1 MFSAKKVAN
10 AITKAWEDF
19 DASILSCSWG
29 SAEPNDYINNAIV
42 KAATNGRNGKGC
54 IVCFSSGNKSANS
67 VDQSVTCEAS
77 LNEVLAVGAMYRNG
91 KRHGES
97 CYGLELDLIA
107 PGYAIP
113 TTDREGVN
121 GETNGNYFMDFQRTS
136 AACPHVSGVAAL
148 MLSVRPEL
156 TREQVYTILE
166 STAQKVSNYDYNEDF
181 NYYHPNG
188 TWNQEVGYGLVD
200 VHMAVVE
207 AALYGHEVHILGDAH
222 FDLCDESEYTCSI
235 IHPNNYT
242 FEWTTSTNLAIV
254 SNTGVMVKVMPIAT
268 GEAFVQV
275 NVYSEVRLV
284 RSLRKNITITN
295 ENQLSLIPLGTSS
308 FSVTTNT
315 TWSSNNHFLPMDVT
329 IEEGATLTITGTVYC
344 SQYAKIIVKPGG
356 RLILNGGILTN
367 SCAGEMWSGIEVW
380 GDSSTHQYEING
392 SYGQGYLEL
401 KNGAVIEN
409 AKCAVELWRPDYW
422 NTTGGI
428 IHATDATFRN
438 NAKAVHALHYSN
450 VFYGVK
456 ASYNGYFRNC
466 TFTIDEDYIGTETFY
481 KHVDLSRVKGL
492 SFYGCSF
499 SANRNVTGVWPFCVG
514 IGAYSASFGVDSY
527 CENLNVVPC
536 PEEDLVRPTFHGF
549 YQGIHASDDGG
560 GACAFS
566 VKNSLFRKNTCGIYA
581 LNSGYGTIVGND
593 FTVDCNW
600 TCNFGI
606 YTDGVENFCIEDNTF
621 HPQTANTGSPY
632 GIEVVNSEGSNDI
645 YHNDFNGLRCG
656 NVAVGVNI
664 GATSLPNT
672 PAPGLT
678 YTCNTN
684 TGNLIDFC
692 VLKDGNVGDIDSQQG
707 SSASPAGNTFSG
719 RLYQF
724 YNDGNQVIEYYYD
737 IGDTDQTPDN
747 ALLYRVNAKDTQ
759 NSNGCFSHYG
769 GGGSVSKSASE
780 KAALASDYL
789 SARSAYNSL
798 LQLYESRIDGGSIP
812 TQVADI
818 NNATSSDMWRLR
830 AQLLG
835 LSPYVSGEVLTTAA
849 DRYDVFTDPV
859 LFEILAANPDELK
872 KDTLISYLENKEH
885 PLPDYMTDL
894 LRQMASG
901 FTARTALLAQMAQ
914 YKHAYSLAAGDIVRS
929 CLNDSVTDLVE
940 LRTWLG
946 NMDDIAS
953 DRMIVASYL
962 EEGDSTNA
970 FALANMLPE
979 LYGLQGEAL
988 SDHSDYIR
996 LIGLYQILNREHRTV
1011 FELTDTELATVN
1023 GIASSGNG
1031 TSQAMAEALLEEI
1044 TEGQLRA
1051 YACPSVPEERGEGR
1065 GWVADASLNEA
1076 LGFTVSVSPN
1086 PAATWATIAYTLPAD
1101 AAKASLSLT
1110 NPLGIT
1116 VATYNLSGNEVQ
1128 KVLDLRSLASGV
1140 YTYTVSCGK
1149 HSQTGKLVIV
1159 K

>member
-1 MFSAKKVAN
+1 M
-10 AITKAWEDF
+10 
-19 DASILSCSWG
+19 
-29 SAEPNDYINNAIV
+29 
-42 KAATNGRNGKGC
+42 
-54 IVCFSSGNKSANS
+54 
-67 VDQSVTCEAS
+67 
-77 LNEVLAVGAMYRNG
+77 
-91 KRHGES
+91 
-97 CYGLELDLIA
+97 
-107 PGYAIP
+107 
-113 TTDREGVN
+113 
-121 GETNGNYFMDFQRTS
+121 
-136 AACPHVSGVAAL
+136 
-148 MLSVRPEL
+148 
-156 TREQVYTILE
+156 
-166 STAQKVSNYDYNEDF
+166 
-181 NYYHPNG
+181 
-188 TWNQEVGYGLVD
+188 
-200 VHMAVVE
+200 
-207 AALYGHEVHILGDAH
+207 
-222 FDLCDESEYTCSI
+222 
-235 IHPNNYT
+235 
-242 FEWTTSTNLAIV
+242 
-254 SNTGVMVKVMPIAT
+254 
-268 GEAFVQV
+268 
-275 NVYSEVRLV
+275 
-284 RSLRKNITITN
+284 
-295 ENQLSLIPLGTSS
+295 
-308 FSVTTNT
+308 
-315 TWSSNNHFLPMDVT
+315 
-329 IEEGATLTITGTVYC
+329 
-344 SQYAKIIVKPGG
+344 
-356 RLILNGGILTN
+356 
-367 SCAGEMWSGIEVW
+367 
-380 GDSSTHQYEING
+380 
-392 SYGQGYLEL
+392 
-401 KNGAVIEN
+401 
-409 AKCAVELWRPDYW
+409 
-422 NTTGGI
+422 
-428 IHATDATFRN
+428 
-438 NAKAVHALHYSN
+438 
-450 VFYGVK
+450 
-456 ASYNGYFRNC
+456 
-466 TFTIDEDYIGTETFY
+466 
-481 KHVDLSRVKGL
+481 
-492 SFYGCSF
+492 
-499 SANRNVTGVWPFCVG
+499 
-514 IGAYSASFGVDSY
+514 
-527 CENLNVVPC
+527 
-536 PEEDLVRPTFHGF
+536 
-549 YQGIHASDDGG
+549 
-560 GACAFS
+560 
-566 VKNSLFRKNTCGIYA
+566 
-581 LNSGYGTIVGND
+581 
-593 FTVDCNW
+593 
-600 TCNFGI
+600 
-606 YTDGVENFCIEDNTF
+606 
-621 HPQTANTGSPY
+621 
-632 GIEVVNSEGSNDI
+632 
-645 YHNDFNGLRCG
+645 
-656 NVAVGVNI
+656 
-664 GATSLPNT
+664 
-672 PAPGLT
+672 
-678 YTCNTN
+678 
-684 TGNLIDFC
+684 
-692 VLKDGNVGDIDSQQG
+692 
-707 SSASPAGNTFSG
+707 
-719 RLYQF
+719 
-724 YNDGNQVIEYYYD
+724 
-737 IGDTDQTPDN
+737 
-747 ALLYRVNAKDTQ
+747 
-759 NSNGCFSHYG
+759 
-769 GGGSVSKSASE
+769 SKSASE

-835 LSPYVSGEVLTTAA
+835 LSPYVSGKVLTTAA

>member
-1 MFSAKKVAN
+1 MA
-10 AITKAWEDF
+10 
-19 DASILSCSWG
+19 
-29 SAEPNDYINNAIV
+29 
-42 KAATNGRNGKGC
+42 
-54 IVCFSSGNKSANS
+54 
-67 VDQSVTCEAS
+67 
-77 LNEVLAVGAMYRNG
+77 
-91 KRHGES
+91 
-97 CYGLELDLIA
+97 LD
-107 PGYAIP
+107 
-113 TTDREGVN
+113 
-121 GETNGNYFMDFQRTS
+121 
-136 AACPHVSGVAAL
+136 
-148 MLSVRPEL
+148 
-156 TREQVYTILE
+156 
-166 STAQKVSNYDYNEDF
+166 
-181 NYYHPNG
+181 
-188 TWNQEVGYGLVD
+188 
-200 VHMAVVE
+200 
-207 AALYGHEVHILGDAH
+207 
-222 FDLCDESEYTCSI
+222 
-235 IHPNNYT
+235 
-242 FEWTTSTNLAIV
+242 
-254 SNTGVMVKVMPIAT
+254 
-268 GEAFVQV
+268 
-275 NVYSEVRLV
+275 
-284 RSLRKNITITN
+284 NITIGPWNHN
-295 ENQLSLIPLGTSS
+295 ETPIVINDNQL
-308 FSVTTNT
+308 
-315 TWSSNNHFLPMDVT
+315 WSENRVLNQDVVIENGGCLT
-329 IEEGATLTITGTVYC
+329 IEKTSGNNLKIQLH
-344 SQYAKIIVKPGG
+344 SDAKIIVKPGG
-356 RLILNGGILTN
+356 RLILDHCTLTSLCSN
-367 SCAGEMWSGIEVW
+367 EMWQGIEVW
-380 GDSSTHQYEING
+380 GDKFTHQYEING

-536 PEEDLVRPTFHGF
+536 PEEDVIRPSFNGF

-560 GACAFS
+560 GAYAFS

-656 NVAVGVNI
+656 NVAVGVNT
-664 GATSLPNT
+664 GATSLPTT

-724 YNDGNQVIEYYYD
+724 YNNGNQVIEYYYD

-789 SARSAYNSL
+789 SVRSAYNSL
-798 LQLYESRIDGGSIP
+798 LQLYESRIDGGSTP

-914 YKHAYSLAAGDIVRS
+914 YRHAYSLAAGDIVRS

-1086 PAATWATIAYTLPAD
+1086 PAATWATMEYTLPGD
-1101 AAKASLSLT
+1101 KTHAAV
-1110 NPLGIT
+1110 T
-1116 VATYNLSGNEVQ
+1116 VSNIFGVTMMSTDLNSRQGQ
-1128 KVLDLRSLASGV
+1128 KMLDLRDLAAGV
-1140 YTYTVSCGK
+1140 YVYAVQCEEHTY
-1149 HSQTGKLVIV
+1149 TGKLIIT